1 MKTNITEIILSGKQY
16 CMLLYPHARIL
27 RDITWGKKLDLMKTA
42 NTDAQVTIDY
52 FTDAMLTLVLCTYKV
67 LMIYLLQVLPA

>member
-1 MKTNITEIILSGKQY
+1 
-16 CMLLYPHARIL
+16 
-27 RDITWGKKLDLMKTA
+27 MKTA